1 MYFKAR
7 VKGLKNSREM
17 WRQKKAEEADLLF
30 RDIEELKE
38 FSRKKMFGK

>member
-1 MYFKAR
+1 
-7 VKGLKNSREM
+7 M